1 VKVEPAPTVLSTGA
15 AGGVL
20 ITVAVSIARGWT
32 PVLDLRLAAGAPAL
46 GVAIGLLAGAYP
58 AWKASVIEP
67 IAALHAG
74 Q

>member
-1 VKVEPAPTVLSTGA
+1 
-15 AGGVL
+15 
-20 ITVAVSIARGWT
+20 VSIARQWT
-32 PVLDLRLAAGAPAL
+32 PVLDLRLAAGAPVL

-58 AWKASVIEP
+58 AWKASAIEP